1 MGEADRRITMN
12 SKIIID
18 VTIAILVI
26 IAAAAVAFFSYRGNK
41 TVIMKML
48 VAMVTEAEK
57 NLGAGTG
64 SLKLASVISAIY
76 PKLPAILKAF
86 ITEATLSKWVEDALT
101 IAKETWQK
109 NVKIAEYIESTSS
122 ESE

>member
-1 MGEADRRITMN
+1 MN